1 MSGGMS
7 SDDALKLA
15 ENISKLQKSNIS
27 LQNKYYG
34 GVNFKK
40 NPTYFAW
47 PETPAPE
54 VKKEPENAVSTHF
67 ITYSCIYT
75 HFTYFLD

>member
-15 ENISKLQKSNIS
+15 ENISKLQKSNVS
-27 LQNKYYG
+27 LQNKYFG
-34 GVNFKK
+34 AVNFKK

-47 PETPAPE
+47 PETPIVE
-54 VKKEPENAVSTHF
+54 VKKEPENEVMAH
-67 ITYSCIYT
+67 
-75 HFTYFLD
+75 